1 LPSSCAK
8 LRKARRSSGPMLAI
22 RQLFGTF
29 VDNLFGSRRWLEL
42 ENSLRRQLNIALR
55 PVSHHLRLRGSDRAL
70 LVWMTWLWPN
80 LLDLARVVQLTRT
93 CHGIEQ
99 GFGPTGA
106 GNLALGQGGPELA
119 VGCAGSSDG

>member
-1 LPSSCAK
+1 
-8 LRKARRSSGPMLAI
+8 MLAI

-70 LVWMTWLWPN
+70 LVWMTWLWPSCSIC
-80 LLDLARVVQLTRT
+80 LASFSLTRS
-93 CHGIEQ
+93 CDGIEQ
-99 GFGPTGA
+99 GFGRTGA
-106 GNLALGQGGPELA
+106 GNLAPGQGGPELA
-119 VGCAGSSDG
+119 VSCASSSDG